1 MDNGKNAGFREAKMP
16 GLINRRG
23 LIAATGGVAAL
34 SAGRGG
40 AQPAPVIRLGVLSDF
55 SGPYRDWSGPTT
67 LACVQQ
73 AVDEMR
79 QLRPELRVEI
89 LQADHQ
95 NKTDIGVNTVRQWFD
110 QRDVDAVVDVNN
122 SAVGL
127 AVSGVTREK
136 NKVFLASGASTA
148 ALTGTQC
155 SPNIVQWTYDTYM
168 LAKATSTAM
177 VRAGG
182 DSWYFITADYA
193 FGHQIERE
201 ARQFI
206 EQAGGRVLG
215 GVRYPFPQTTDF
227 SALLLQ
233 AQASGAK
240 VLGLA
245 NAGSDA
251 VNSVKQAQEFGL
263 GRRGIRIA
271 LMIAYI
277 TDIHTMGLQ
286 TAQGLVCTE
295 TFYWD
300 LNDRTRAFWNRVKG
314 KTGGAC
320 PNQMGA
326 GGYAAT
332 LHYLKTVADMGAAR
346 AKQNGRETVERMK
359 AMPTD
364 DDCFG
369 PGTIRVDG
377 RKLHPAYLFEVKRPE
392 ESKGPF
398 DYYKLVAT
406 TPAAEAFRPLGE
418 GGCTLF

>member
-1 MDNGKNAGFREAKMP
+1 MRH
-16 GLINRRG
+16 LISRRG
-23 LIAATGGVAAL
+23 LVAATGGMAAL
-34 SAGRGG
+34 SAVRGR
-40 AQPAPVIRLGVLSDF
+40 AQSAPIIRLGVLSDF

-73 AVDEMR
+73 AVEEMR

-95 NKTDIGVNTVRQWFD
+95 NKTDVGANTVRQWFD
-110 QRDVDAVVDVNN
+110 QRDVDAVVDCNN

-127 AVSGVTREK
+127 AVAGIAREK

-148 ALTGTQC
+148 ALTGAQC
-155 SPNIVQWTYDTYM
+155 TPNTVQWTYDTYM
-168 LAKATSTAM
+168 LAKATSQAM
-177 VRAGG
+177 VKDGG
-182 DSWYFITADYA
+182 DTWFFITADYA
-193 FGHQIERE
+193 FGHQIERD

-215 GVRYPFPQTTDF
+215 SARYPFPQTTDF

-245 NAGSDA
+245 NAGNDT

-263 GRRGIRIA
+263 GRRGMRIA
-271 LMIAYI
+271 LMLAYL

-286 TAQGLVCTE
+286 TAQGLRLTE
-295 TFYWD
+295 SFYWD
-300 LNDRTRAFWNRVKG
+300 LNDRTRAFWGRVRG
-314 KTGGAC
+314 KTGAFC
-320 PNQMGA
+320 PNQMNA

-332 LHYLKTVADMGAAR
+332 LHYLKAAADMGAAR
-346 AKQNGRETVERMK
+346 AKDSGREMVARMK

-369 PGTIRVDG
+369 PGSIRADG

-392 ESKGPF
+392 ESKAPF
-398 DYYKLVAT
+398 DYYRLVAT
-406 TPAAEAFRPLGE
+406 TPAEDAFRPLSE
-418 GGCTLF
+418 GGCTLA

>member
-1 MDNGKNAGFREAKMP
+1 MQHP
-16 GLINRRG
+16 LTRRG
-23 LIAATGGVAAL
+23 LVAAG
-34 SAGRGG
+34 AGLAALPAARGR
-40 AQPAPVIRLGVLSDF
+40 AQASPVIRLGVLSDF

-73 AVDEMR
+73 AVEGMR
-79 QLRPELRVEI
+79 QLQPGLRVEL

-95 NKTDIGVNTVRQWFD
+95 NKTDVGVNTVRQWFD
-110 QRDVDAVVDVNN
+110 QRDVDAVVDCNN

-127 AVSGVTREK
+127 AVAGIAREK

-148 ALTGTQC
+148 ALTGAQC
-155 SPNIVQWTYDTYM
+155 TPNTVHWTYDTYM
-168 LAKATSTAM
+168 LAKATSQAM
-177 VRAGG
+177 VRDGG
-182 DSWYFITADYA
+182 ESWFFITADYA

-206 EQAGGRVLG
+206 EQAGGKVLG
-215 GVRYPFPQTTDF
+215 AVRYPFPQTTDF

-245 NAGSDA
+245 NAGADT

-263 GRRGIRIA
+263 GRRGMRIA
-271 LMIAYI
+271 LMLAYL

-286 TAQGLVCTE
+286 TAQGLRLTE
-295 TFYWD
+295 SFYWD

-314 KTGGAC
+314 KTGAFC
-320 PNQMGA
+320 PNQMNA

-332 LHYLKTVADMGAAR
+332 LHYLKACADMGAVR
-346 AKQNGRETVERMK
+346 AKESGREAVARMK

-369 PGTIRVDG
+369 PGSIRADG
-377 RKLHPAYLFEVKRPE
+377 RKLHPAYLFEVKRPQ
-392 ESKGPF
+392 ESQAPF

-406 TPAAEAFRPLGE
+406 TPPDQAFRPLSE
-418 GGCTLF
+418 GGCTLV

>member
-1 MDNGKNAGFREAKMP
+1 MQHP
-16 GLINRRG
+16 LTRRG
-23 LIAATGGVAAL
+23 LVAAG
-34 SAGRGG
+34 AGLAALPAARGR
-40 AQPAPVIRLGVLSDF
+40 AQASPVIRLGVLSDF

-73 AVDEMR
+73 AVEEMR
-79 QLRPELRVEI
+79 QSQPGLRVEI

-95 NKTDIGVNTVRQWFD
+95 NKTDVGVNTVRQWFD
-110 QRDVDAVVDVNN
+110 QRDVDAVVDCNN

-127 AVSGVTREK
+127 AVAGIAREK

-148 ALTGTQC
+148 ALTGAQC
-155 SPNIVQWTYDTYM
+155 TPNTVHWTYDTYM
-168 LAKATSTAM
+168 LAKATSQAM
-177 VRAGG
+177 VRDGG
-182 DSWYFITADYA
+182 ESWFFITADYA

-206 EQAGGRVLG
+206 EQAGGKVLG
-215 GVRYPFPQTTDF
+215 AVRYPFPQTTDF
-227 SALLLQ
+227 GGLLLQ

-245 NAGSDA
+245 NAGADT

-263 GRRGIRIA
+263 GRRGMRIA
-271 LMIAYI
+271 LMLAYL

-286 TAQGLVCTE
+286 TAQGLRLTE
-295 TFYWD
+295 SFYWD

-314 KTGGAC
+314 KTGAFC
-320 PNQMGA
+320 PNQMNA

-332 LHYLKTVADMGAAR
+332 LHYLKACADMGAAR
-346 AKQNGRETVERMK
+346 AKESGRDTVARMK

-369 PGTIRVDG
+369 PGSIRVDG
-377 RKLHPAYLFEVKRPE
+377 RKLHPAYLFEVKRPQ
-392 ESKGPF
+392 ESQAPF
-398 DYYKLVAT
+398 DYYRLVAT
-406 TPAAEAFRPLGE
+406 TPPEQAFRPLSE
-418 GGCTLF
+418 GGCTLG